1 MPINNVIEGDLIKLA
16 LEGRYD
22 AIAHGCNIYCTM
34 GSGIAPQIAEAFPM
48 ARFVDDMTQSGEKA
62 KLGTTTACVAELTH
76 LEGKDNYIIVHN
88 LYTQAEFGNPA
99 NGSHNVNY
107 KAIVSCF
114 RFLNDCYKDSDVLL
128 GIPQIGAGLA
138 KGHWEAIETIINL
151 VTPDLDIELVMYKP

>member
-34 GSGIAPQIAEAFPM
+34 GSGIAPQIAEAFPE
-48 ARFVDDMTQSGEKA
+48 AREADNSTKA
-62 KLGTTTACVAELTH
+62 GDITKLGTITNCSSGIANE
-76 LEGKDNYIIVHN
+76 ERIVVYN
-88 LYTQAEFGNPA
+88 LYTQAEFGAAA
-99 NGSHNVNY
+99 NGLHNVNY
-107 KAIVSCF
+107 HAVANCF
-114 RFLNDCYKDSDVLL
+114 TELNRRLKDCSGFKI

-138 KGHWEAIETIINL
+138 KGHWQAIETIINL